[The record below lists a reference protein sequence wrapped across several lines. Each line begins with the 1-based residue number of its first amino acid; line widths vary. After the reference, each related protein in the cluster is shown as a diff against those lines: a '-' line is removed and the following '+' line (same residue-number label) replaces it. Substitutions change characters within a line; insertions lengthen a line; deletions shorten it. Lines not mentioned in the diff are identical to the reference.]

1 MSLPS
6 VVRST
11 LDLTFSLLC
20 IGPLTVLFWR
30 GTFNTV
36 SSLAFTDLPT
46 FSSRWYPAL
55 LLYLTGLFIKICV
68 DLLKHILRPILV
80 NHCLAIQYIS
90 ISVIIYL
97 DATFGVVMWVGGF
110 NLLYVFP
117 SLYWFSLTSV
127 LLISTSILMLIK
139 AFHCTGGAPLSIYTD
154 VYENVLAPSSYFRTT
169 LDSSSFSKVVLDTL
183 FSYGVVH
190 SLVICT
196 WWAMWELENQ
206 YILFPCEITVKDF
219 QAWDSV
225 ILAYLFVF
233 VVVALDKSLKDMN
246 EGQEALTKT
255 VAGNCVA
262 FLAFLACLNF
272 WRGIWS
278 LQDFYFFP
286 NMNLR
291 ENLLL
296 SHILGLVGTL
306 VSRTSMTLTQS
317 SAKDHDPPHLYGC
330 DHWASRRLFGDSQEY
345 QQL

>member
-1 MSLPS
+1 M
-6 VVRST
+6 
-11 LDLTFSLLC
+11 
-20 IGPLTVLFWR
+20 
-30 GTFNTV
+30 
-36 SSLAFTDLPT
+36 
-46 FSSRWYPAL
+46 
-55 LLYLTGLFIKICV
+55 KIAV
-68 DLLKHILRPILV
+68 DLIKHIMKDVLINKGTCLTILSSAFLV
-80 NHCLAIQYIS
+80 
-90 ISVIIYL
+90 YL
-97 DATFGVVMWVGGF
+97 DASFGVVMWVGGF

-139 AFHCTGGAPLSIYTD
+139 AFHCTGGAPLSINTD
-154 VYENVLAPSSYFRTT
+154 DYENALTPSSYFRTT
-169 LDSSSFSKVVLDTL
+169 LDSSGLSKVVLDTL
-183 FSYGVVH
+183 FSYSVVH

-225 ILAYLFVF
+225 ILAYLFIF
-233 VVVALDKSLKDMN
+233 VVVALDKSLKDMD

-286 NMNLR
+286 NMNLK

-296 SHILGLVGTL
+296 SHILGFVGTL
-306 VSRTSMTLTQS
+306 VSRTSLT
-317 SAKDHDPPHLYGC
+317 
-330 DHWASRRLFGDSQEY
+330 
-345 QQL
+345 

>member
-1 MSLPS
+1 
-6 VVRST
+6 V
-11 LDLTFSLLC
+11 
-20 IGPLTVLFWR
+20 
-30 GTFNTV
+30 
-36 SSLAFTDLPT
+36 
-46 FSSRWYPAL
+46 
-55 LLYLTGLFIKICV
+55 FIKICI
-68 DLLKHILRPILV
+68 DLLKHILRPVLV
-80 NHCLAIQYIS
+80 NHCVAIQYIS
-90 ISVIIYL
+90 ISVLIYL

-127 LLISTSILMLIK
+127 LLISTSILMFIK

-154 VYENVLAPSSYFRTT
+154 DYENVFTPSSYFRTT
-169 LDSSSFSKVVLDTL
+169 LDSSGLSKVVLDTL

-225 ILAYLFVF
+225 ILAYLFIF
-233 VVVALDKSLKDMN
+233 VVVALDKSLKDMD

-296 SHILGLVGTL
+296 SHVLGFVGTL
-306 VSRTSMTLTQS
+306 VSRTSLTLTQS

-330 DHWASRRLFGDSQEY
+330 DYWASMGLCGDRQDY